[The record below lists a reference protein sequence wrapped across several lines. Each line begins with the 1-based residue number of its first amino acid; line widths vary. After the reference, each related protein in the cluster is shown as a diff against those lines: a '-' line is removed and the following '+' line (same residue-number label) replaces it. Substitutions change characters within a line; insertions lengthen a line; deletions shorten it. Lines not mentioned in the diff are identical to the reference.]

1 MQSGLVFLT
10 SRDFSRTA
18 DNVFV
23 YAEGLFCVDGIVN
36 KWPSFFP
43 CGLSFVFSVCL
54 QLLAMVSMM
63 VHRTKCKRIRKWV
76 FRCETMCLAGS
87 WSETFDLKVLN
98 AI

>member
-1 MQSGLVFLT
+1 MYSQNADFRNDECVWNQDLFFLIST
-10 SRDFSRTA
+10 DFSRTA

-63 VHRTKCKRIRKWV
+63 MHRARGKRIRKWG
-76 FRCETMCLAGS
+76 F
-87 WSETFDLKVLN
+87 
-98 AI
+98 